1 VQKIVEDLV
10 QDANVLGA
18 WVINGQHELAG
29 AAKDPSMKTPR
40 AYADSEAW
48 VEVGSTQVFLQPVGS
63 VMLVVL
69 FDNGSSLG
77 LVRLRVRKAKEAII
91 RELTQ

>member
-1 VQKIVEDLV
+1 MQRIVEDLLE
-10 QDANVLGA
+10 DANVLGA

-29 AAKDPSMKTPR
+29 AAKDPSIKTPR

-48 VEVGSTQVFLQPVGS
+48 VEVGSTQVFLQPIGS

-69 FDNGSSLG
+69 FDSKSTLG
-77 LVRLRVRKAKEAII
+77 LVRLRVKKAKEAII